1 MTDDNVVNFPSDPSD
16 VGRAILQITN
26 DLTRIATQVGKFVD
40 MQKQINHKVDRELA
54 HIQIILG
61 AQRNDQD

>member
-1 MTDDNVVNFPSDPSD
+1 MTDDNVVNSPSDP